1 MKEDSS
7 HEHDSEK
14 GRTSASEYARTAE
27 PISHTRGPSRIAN
40 PGPAGC
46 FGFAST
52 AFLLSLFNLNARGVH
67 TPNVVVGMG
76 LLAGGLVQL
85 LAGMWE
91 FPRGNVFGATVFS
104 SFGAFW
110 ASYAMIFVPG
120 SGILNAYHDEKEL
133 SNAIG
138 LYLIVWFMVTVM
150 FTVPVLLRNLAFT
163 VLLSTLAIA
172 FLLLAIAE
180 FTGMPSL
187 TKAGGVFGIITA
199 LSAFYVGI
207 SGLLAADEHALIR
220 LPLGVR

>member
-1 MKEDSS
+1 MNNASDD
-7 HEHDSEK
+7 HDSEK
-14 GRTSASEYARTAE
+14 GRIPVSHARK
-27 PISHTRGPSRIAN
+27 PSRIAN

-52 AFLLSLFNLNARGVH
+52 AFLLSLYNLNARGVH

-76 LLAGGLVQL
+76 VFAGGLVQL

-91 FPRGNVFGATVFS
+91 FPQGNLFGATVFS

-110 ASYAMIFVPG
+110 TSYATIFIPG
-120 SGILNAYHDEKEL
+120 PGILNAYQDQTEL

-150 FTVPVLLRNLAFT
+150 FTIPVILRNLAFT

-187 TKAGGVFGIITA
+187 AKAGGAFGIVTA
-199 LSAFYVGI
+199 VSAFYVGI
-207 SGLLAADEHALIR
+207 SGLLAAEETAFMR